1 MGGQKSRSYDFHR
14 TRIADRTAGGTQIL
28 RKHEIV
34 HIDVDLLSRPC
45 GTTYLVR
52 DERDPRQ
59 MNENQTKNTDTME
72 TLKGMR
78 TEESYLTG
86 SLVNPKKAIRLLSDK
101 LSDTAI
107 MVADVGQNQFWGA
120 RHFEDLPGRKF
131 MTSGGMGTM
140 GYGIPAAVG
149 AKIAAPDRQVVAVTG
164 DGGFR

>member
-1 MGGQKSRSYDFHR
+1 MR
-14 TRIADRTAGGTQIL
+14 
-28 RKHEIV
+28 IV
-34 HIDVDLLSRPC
+34 HIDVDPAEIGKIV
-45 GTTYLVR
+45 GTHIPLVGDVR
-52 DERDPRQ
+52 EILRQ
-59 MNENQTKNTDTME
+59 MNEKIKRKNTDAWLE

-131 MTSGGMGTM
+131 MTSGGW
-140 GYGIPAAVG
+140 
-149 AKIAAPDRQVVAVTG
+149 APWAMEFLLRWVRRLRHPTGKLWRLLVTEA
-164 DGGFR
+164 FR